1 MSSSESSS
9 PSRSR
14 PSSICSSSSH
24 PHPHYL
30 RRSGL
35 VVVPMIMIITTTTM
49 FLLLLPSS
57 AVSATP
63 SSFLRGRRGL
73 ELSPP
78 YWDDYININND
89 IGDDNRTS
97 PAVNNNDNGSLIAPS
112 YDNSAADAAR
122 GTNNNN
128 NNNTEVTVSRKLGI
142 VIFLVATFVSLSLI
156 LSMVVREYYF
166 RLYGFDICHYR
177 CCLKF
182 PDWMTKRR
190 QSGRVDDDNVLSS
203 PHDNNSSSGNGG
215 SPQQEQFDADRTLA
229 LELQRQ
235 LNEEDRETHR
245 LTKRDERRKWYEYY
259 MRDRCMV
266 VKNED
271 LFYGQEASDSP
282 FLEVEK
288 CHADIKVNENVDD
301 SNIDRYSSTIDVEC
315 PVSPLNDPSTSRNTT
330 APVWRNRAMS
340 LGDSSEDDF
349 TTDDEMD
356 FVGGCDDG
364 SGQKSKSQRRDH
376 LPIICDKDD
385 EDAHLYLNMPTDRM
399 NKENACLFVDGECAL
414 CIDEYEAGDQVV
426 WSDLQCRHAFH
437 KQCIMQWLSKGK
449 KRCPICRNWFVPGA
463 RIEDQKEEHGEAWT
477 TALAEMENQQTG
489 NNESSTVELNNESTD
504 DVVLTNPLDVSLA
517 PPATG
522 EEHRGI
528 EQDNDEYG
536 EMTSAPTDMSSEGS
550 AVDTPL
556 PQRKE
561 TDCTDRTSATM
572 HTDESESSSSNHQS
586 YDLVND
592 SSFEEPATTNNND
605 DDDNHENHTTS
616 PVENEDA

>member
-24 PHPHYL
+24 PHPHYR
-30 RRSGL
+30 RRSGM
-35 VVVPMIMIITTTTM
+35 VVVTMMMMMMITTTTMM

-57 AVSATP
+57 SASATP

-78 YWDDYININND
+78 YWDDYD
-89 IGDDNRTS
+89 
-97 PAVNNNDNGSLIAPS
+97 NDNDSLIAPS
-112 YDNSAADAAR
+112 YDNGAADAAR
-122 GTNNNN
+122 GTSSNSNND
-128 NNNTEVTVSRKLGI
+128 NTEVSRKLGI

-156 LSMVVREYYF
+156 VSMVVREYYF

-190 QSGRVDDDNVLSS
+190 QSGRVDDDNELSS
-203 PHDNNSSSGNGG
+203 PHDNNISSNGNDG
-215 SPQQEQFDADRTLA
+215 SPRQEQFDADRALA

-259 MRDRCMV
+259 MKDRCVV
-266 VKNED
+266 VKDED

-282 FLEVEK
+282 FLQVEK
-288 CHADIKVNENVDD
+288 CQEDVTVDENVDD
-301 SNIDRYSSTIDVEC
+301 SNIDRDSPAIDVEC
-315 PVSPLNDPSTSRNTT
+315 EVLPLNDPSTSRNTT
-330 APVWRNRAMS
+330 APVRRNRVMS

-364 SGQKSKSQRRDH
+364 SGQKSKSQQRDH
-376 LPIICDKDD
+376 LPNICDKDD
-385 EDAHLYLNMPTDRM
+385 EDAHLYLKMPTDQM

-414 CIDEYEAGDQVV
+414 CIDEYAAGDQVV

-437 KQCIMQWLSKGK
+437 KKCIMQWLSKGK
-449 KRCPICRNWFVPGA
+449 KRCPICRHWFVPGA
-463 RIEDQKEEHGEAWT
+463 RIEDQKNEHGEAWT
-477 TALAEMENQQTG
+477 AALAEMENQQAG
-489 NNESSTVELNNESTD
+489 NNETSTVKVKNESTD
-504 DVVLTNPLDVSLA
+504 DALTHPLDVSLA

-528 EQDNDEYG
+528 ERGNDEYG
-536 EMTSAPTDMSSEGS
+536 EVSHTPTDMSSEGS

-561 TDCTDRTSATM
+561 TDCTDRTSVTM

-592 SSFEEPATTNNND
+592 SSFEESATTNTNN
-605 DDDNHENHTTS
+605 NNNTS